1 MPSSDD
7 VDEGGGIG
15 GVNGDVN
22 GDDVAVD
29 DEQHGHDRDA
39 HDVDYHFWR
48 SSRGCQH

>member
-1 MPSSDD
+1 MPLSDD
-7 VDEGGGIG
+7 VDGEIGGG
-15 GVNGDVN
+15 VDDDAN

-29 DEQHGHDRDA
+29 DEEHGHDRDA